1 MSLKANHEAKPSR
14 PKYTVEHMGKRG
26 FVVLDPAG
34 KPVTEGT
41 AFVIAATRDCR
52 DLQQAMDRKNK
63 VGPRACL
70 SCAREFESEG
80 IHNRLCS
87 GCRGRDA
94 GADPVRP
101 YIARRSA

>member
-1 MSLKANHEAKPSR
+1 MISAHQPKPTR

-26 FVVLDPAG
+26 FVVLDPTG
-34 KPVTEGT
+34 KPVTSGT
-41 AFVIAATRDCR
+41 AFIIAATSACR
-52 DLQQAMDRKNK
+52 DLQRALDLKNK

-70 SCAREFESEG
+70 ACAREFQSEG
-80 IHNRLCS
+80 VHNRLCL

>member
-1 MSLKANHEAKPSR
+1 MISAHQPKPTR

-26 FVVLDPAG
+26 FVVVDPSG
-34 KPVTEGT
+34 KPVSSGT
-41 AFVIAATRDCR
+41 AFIIAATRDCR
-52 DLQQAMDRKNK
+52 DLQRLADQKNK

-70 SCAREFESEG
+70 NCRREFESEG
-80 IHNRLCS
+80 IHNRLCH